1 VSDIQ
6 FIAHRKHS
14 ASNSDSATLMFS
26 EVMSVFG
33 ETHKD
38 ANTTGVLKLTCRCF
52 VLAVYLVQ
60 GLVTD

>member
-1 VSDIQ
+1 
-6 FIAHRKHS
+6 
-14 ASNSDSATLMFS
+14 MFS

-38 ANTTGVLKLTCRCF
+38 VNTTGVLELTCSYF
-52 VLAVYLVQ
+52 VLGVYLVQ